1 MSLVINTNMASLNAQ
16 RNITKSQNTL
26 GQTMERLSSGMRIN
40 SAKDDA
46 AGSAIANRLTS
57 QVRGLEQATRN
68 ANDGISLVQTA
79 ESALNESSNI
89 LQRMRE
95 LSVQSANGTYTSGN
109 RTTLNAETQQL
120 VKELDRISGSTN
132 FNGLNLLDGSS
143 SDVKL
148 QIGANA
154 NETISVKI
162 DAMTSKELGVS
173 DSAGITSFSRTATA
187 AAASGTAAMGAAT
200 GTLGSFS
207 SGDLIINGITIDP
220 AVTSADTA
228 SHDAKNS
235 SAIATAAA
243 INAKSSES
251 GVSAIVGETRVG
263 GTAMVAATST
273 DSGVIEINNVSISLN
288 LSDDMTTTRSGIVRD
303 INLVS
308 EQTGVTAVDSG
319 TDNGGIT
326 LVAADGR
333 NISVYNASGTLA
345 DTNTGITGLGTSTSG
360 AITTG
365 TVTLVADG
373 GKDIKITSNANGN
386 ATDAGFME
394 GTYNGTAT
402 QVSSQLND
410 SHAAMSAANVL
421 VNNVG
426 VGPSYAIDD
435 TASSGG
441 NDYSAISKAAAFNK
455 VSDQTG
461 VTAVVNQN
469 VAKGNTAQVT
479 SGSVVGLTINN
490 VSISGFSSLDDNNSA
505 NRQTLTNQINAISNE
520 TGVTAIDTGVDGS
533 ASGGGVQ
540 LVAKDG
546 RNIVVTQSNG
556 DTAGLSVT
564 DGTYVGD
571 FTLTSDKEISITR
584 GMDANISN
592 TGLAVGN
599 YGNGEDGMSI
609 ASIDISTAA
618 GAQKAIT
625 AIDNALE
632 QVNKTKSDLGAVNN
646 RLDFTIS
653 NLGGIQQNSESARS
667 RILDADFAK
676 ESANLSRSQ
685 VLQQASS
692 AMLAQANSAPQQ
704 VMQLLR

>member
-187 AAASGTAAMGAAT
+187 AAATGTAAMGAAT